1 MIGKTRQAEP
11 NLGAAPEAVPA
22 GLGKSRGVLGWPS
35 EAVSLAVS
43 RRLPFSELASSVAYY
58 WTVSWDLSGRQ
69 PHLQETLPHPN
80 VYMIFENDKL
90 VVSGVSTGK
99 FTRLLEGRDR
109 TFGVKFKPGGFR
121 PFLQAPVSSLTNRI
135 VAANSIFGEDADALE
150 ARLIAAGE
158 EEEMVEAANCFFQSR
173 IPQPDETIQ
182 LAGQLVER
190 ILQEPDIKT
199 VEGLA
204 DCSGLS
210 KRSLQRLFSE
220 YVGVSPKWV
229 IRRYRLHEL
238 VERLNSGEELNWADL
253 ALELGYFDQAHLIND
268 FRSIVGR
275 SPTGY
280 QELVAK
286 NS

>member
-1 MIGKTRQAEP
+1 MIGKTRQTETNP
-11 NLGAAPEAVPA
+11 GAIPA
-22 GLGKSRGVLGWPS
+22 DLGKSRGVLGWPS
-35 EAVSLAVS
+35 EVVNLAVS
-43 RRLPFSELASSVAYY
+43 RRLPFHELAGSVAYY
-58 WTVSWDLSGRQ
+58 WTVSWDLHGKE

-90 VVSGVSTGK
+90 VVSGVTTGK

-109 TFGVKFKPGGFR
+109 TFGVKFNPGGFR
-121 PFLQAPVSSLTNRI
+121 PFLQAPVSSLTNCI
-135 VAANSIFGEDADALE
+135 VAANSIFGSDADALE

-173 IPQPDETIQ
+173 IPRPDETIQ
-182 LAGQLVER
+182 LAGRLVER

-204 DCSGLS
+204 DCSGLG
-210 KRSLQRLFSE
+210 KRSLQRIFNE

-238 VERLNSGEELNWADL
+238 VERLNSGEELNWPDL

-268 FRSIVGR
+268 FRVIVGR